1 MRGAC
6 GGRLPA
12 IGAELA
18 ACGRTFS
25 PRARALLAKSSV
37 AAAAP
42 LVQQGGRSAAFA
54 PAGHQAARRTP
65 TAHWAAGG
73 WWRRP
78 RGRRALPRWQSAA
91 ARADGEG
98 NGGGGKCLGG
108 GELGPAWPGPARLG
122 VGLPGP
128 SPVPCLLR
136 AAEEELRGSPGEA
149 AAGGSAVCAAGP
161 CRSRSR
167 ETGGWGGGSRGAGA
181 AAAAAVLA
189 GSRCWSILAWGCV
202 CADGN
207 FWRSRCV
214 NAFGTGCCSDAEAQ
228 ELCVRACTLSIAA
241 AGTAGHCSVPR
252 VDEGPCVAL
261 PLTGAACPHPLR
273 SCCRHEF

>member
-1 MRGAC
+1 MSRWRRAGPGLARSCPPRSGASGALACAVPPAGRGGGAAREPRRG
-6 GGRLPA
+6 GGRRERGLCRWA
-12 IGAELA
+12 
-18 ACGRTFS
+18 
-25 PRARALLAKSSV
+25 
-37 AAAAP
+37 
-42 LVQQGGRSAAFA
+42 VQVEEQ
-54 PAGHQAARRTP
+54 
-65 TAHWAAGG
+65 
-73 WWRRP
+73 
-78 RGRRALPRWQSAA
+78 
-91 ARADGEG
+91 G
-98 NGGGGKCLGG
+98 NGGVGGCV
-108 GELGPAWPGPARLG
+108 W
-122 VGLPGP
+122 
-128 SPVPCLLR
+128 
-136 AAEEELRGSPGEA
+136 
-149 AAGGSAVCAAGP
+149 
-161 CRSRSR
+161 
-167 ETGGWGGGSRGAGA
+167 GSRGAGA